1 MGTGKHLTEFFDAKN
16 NQLSSGKP
24 SYRIPFLYGG
34 FFSRT
39 DHIGWDCI
47 FAVESGTGFCYDKTK
62 KIGGAAICIGLAV
75 WLKKHAAKKIH
86 LQGMTNGVNRW
97 PLEKLV

>member
-1 MGTGKHLTEFFDAKN
+1 MGTDKHLTDFFDAKDN
-16 NQLSSGKP
+16 RLSSGEP
-24 SYRIPFLYGG
+24 PYRMTFPCGG
-34 FFSRT
+34 FFISRT

-75 WLKKHAAKKIH
+75 WLKNMPPKRYICKA
-86 LQGMTNGVNRW
+86 
-97 PLEKLV
+97 